1 MHKDITEQLRKVIKL
16 GYGSSQVMWVDNYRA
31 RWTQPANFTKYHRID
46 SNDLLEMVE
55 FIVDNTYFQFGGNV
69 YKQQIGV
76 PMGTSCAPRIADLTL
91 FSYEF
96 TFMTNHM
103 KKNNLSLCFSLSKCF
118 RYMDDVSGV
127 NDDGKF
133 ESICKHIYPTSLT
146 LKKVNAQDKSA
157 DVLDISV
164 TINNQKFVCNLF
176 DKRAGFPFKCNMF
189 PAIDS
194 KIAASCK
201 YNTFYS
207 QLFRYFDII
216 SDAKEL
222 SSTIQNL
229 IDLLI
234 AKDYKKSMLI
244 NKFQKF
250 INKNSMKYAHKF
262 SVNEISRIKI
272 DILGRN
278 QSFPE
283 TSQSY

>member
-1 MHKDITEQLRKVIKL
+1 MLE
-16 GYGSSQVMWVDNYRA
+16 
-31 RWTQPANFTKYHRID
+31 
-46 SNDLLEMVE
+46 LLA
-55 FIVDNTYFQFGGNV
+55 
-69 YKQQIGV
+69 KQ
-76 PMGTSCAPRIADLTL
+76 R
-91 FSYEF
+91 
-96 TFMTNHM
+96 
-103 KKNNLSLCFSLSKCF
+103 
-118 RYMDDVSGV
+118 
-127 NDDGKF
+127 
-133 ESICKHIYPTSLT
+133 
-146 LKKVNAQDKSA
+146 
-157 DVLDISV
+157 
-164 TINNQKFVCNLF
+164 QKFVCNLF

-250 INKNSMKYAHKF
+250 INKNSIKYAHKF
-262 SVNEISRIKI
+262 SVNEIRRIKI